1 MIVFSIYEAVELS
14 ADSLANK
21 SIFSSLSS
29 TNQVILLLLILLSL
43 VAAQVEK
50 LIKRLSSEMNSDF
63 AENTVKE
70 ITTLMVSATTLTEI
84 LNGNRINLRYILC

>member
-14 ADSLANK
+14 AESLASK

-29 TNQVILLLLILLSL
+29 TNQVILLLLIVLSF
-43 VAAQVEK
+43 VAAHVEK
-50 LIKRLSSEMNSDF
+50 LIKKLSSEIISDV

-70 ITTLMVSATTLTEI
+70 ITTLMVSATILTEI
-84 LNGNRINLRYILC
+84 QNGNRIN